1 MEELLKEI
9 IEAKEIYYNWNKNSA
24 WNRGKGSKAY
34 LVRRIDLLRDQL
46 LELKQS
52 L

>member
-9 IEAKEIYYNWNKNSA
+9 IEGKEAYDKSNKN
-24 WNRGKGSKAY
+24 RYYTKGKGSKAY
-34 LVRRIDLLRDQL
+34 IVRRIDLLRDQL